1 MTLNKSKNSFN
12 SDFNDAFIVRSDCL
26 ISGMVKSEFWS
37 SSPVYM
43 YQTPA
48 EACQPPPRGLLFRG
62 VIGRAVH
69 RDALGSQQFIT
80 PSKPISDTRK
90 YAETR
95 DGCVRREREMDCFI
109 TERSNGCVLIALSR
123 DSNFM
128 FKTTLIL
135 IRPGREYGETNT

>member
-1 MTLNKSKNSFN
+1 
-12 SDFNDAFIVRSDCL
+12 
-26 ISGMVKSEFWS
+26 
-37 SSPVYM
+37 
-43 YQTPA
+43 
-48 EACQPPPRGLLFRG
+48 
-62 VIGRAVH
+62 VH

-95 DGCVRREREMDCFI
+95 DGCVRREREREMDCFI

-135 IRPGREYGETNT
+135 IRPGRECGETNT